1 MKYKRI
7 IFISLLLS
15 LIGLICLNT
24 ISQELPFLMDFAQ
37 LKLEVTNTEV
47 VDQISSYFGLDT
59 LTLSAKEGDK
69 IVVVTL
75 KGIVPHPCRITIEPR
90 DFSVICEE
98 ETTKSKGEKEVSLG
112 FRVSDATSGVTGES
126 WGWLLTRSTFT
137 GKPGPIIL
145 KMAVCLPEK
154 ITNFFVRYPVLAK
167 GKTTISAQAGE

>member
-7 IFISLLLS
+7 IFILFLLS
-15 LIGLICLNT
+15 LIGLICLNA

-47 VDQISSYFGLDT
+47 VDQISCVFCTDT
-59 LTLSAKEGDK
+59 ITFSAKEGDK

-90 DFSVICEE
+90 DFSVIYEE
-98 ETTKSKGEKEVSLG
+98 ETTNSKGEKEVSLG
-112 FRVSDATSGVTGES
+112 FRVSDATSVTGES

-145 KMAVCLPEK
+145 KMAVCLPEQ
-154 ITNFFVRYPVLAK
+154 ITDFFVRYPVLAK
-167 GKTTISAQAGE
+167 GKTTISAQASE